1 MVARGLAGR
10 RVVFA
15 RAHGRGAGL
24 EVGPRGVGGGVL
36 GPHHGRDEVPEERP
50 RLAHDAAVRR
60 LVHPLEGRREELRE
74 LGRQRAV
81 HAARVVAPAPVDLPE
96 EPEHGQHE
104 RLAVARDAVR
114 VAPRAARELARKHV
128 DDGQERRLRLGQG
141 LEAAVGRVEH
151 VADARA
157 RPARAHLRP
166 APAARLVGRR
176 VAAPARRR
184 VHRVRR
190 HDDEEVARGREGG
203 QRVDDE
209 PLDRVVRLRHREHV
223 DPDAQVGQRRARE
236 LGRGP
241 HGAAHGRVVLAL
253 GVGLAVGHPLVAQE
267 HGHVAARRGRAR
279 GRDAV
284 EEHQLAPVPQ
294 HLVEVA
300 PRAQGPEPHEDISRY
315 SREVVL
321 ELGDALARGR
331 DLLAHRD
338 GALELEPRL
347 LLERRARGQRAPH
360 EQRQRQQRGDGDGR
374 VLQLAVVF
382 PSGVLA
388 GRPGR
393 LGRED
398 AHAHRAAPILKR
410 VHEGRVAGLD
420 DVPHRDRA
428 LGPAFVGPVGDDHV
442 DARPH
447 AGRVERYS
455 RRFKGDVRLGGR
467 GRDPDG
473 PAERVLGERHF
484 VARLEA
490 ARRRLGLGPLRGV
503 GARPHEDARRGARAR
518 RYARPPA
525 EALSVGVRAVV
536 GPEQAAVGRAR
547 RAALVRPV
555 EVEGH
560 AALDEAAVLAA
571 GLLARRGLGHDGARR
586 REHAERV
593 AVAVAVLEA
602 LDVER
607 VRAVGLRRQ
616 VAQRDAA
623 DRFPEP
629 AADVREEPVVRRV
642 ARPLEPAVPLLRP
655 LALARVAQDVARRAG
670 VPRDGC

>member
-223 DPDAQVGQRRARE
+223 DPD
-236 LGRGP
+236 P
-241 HGAAHGRVVLAL
+241 
-253 GVGLAVGHPLVAQE
+253 
-267 HGHVAARRGRAR
+267 
-279 GRDAV
+279 
-284 EEHQLAPVPQ
+284 
-294 HLVEVA
+294 
-300 PRAQGPEPHEDISRY
+300 
-315 SREVVL
+315 
-321 ELGDALARGR
+321 
-331 DLLAHRD
+331 
-338 GALELEPRL
+338 
-347 LLERRARGQRAPH
+347 
-360 EQRQRQQRGDGDGR
+360 DGR
-374 VLQLAVVF
+374 QLDARVDR
-382 PSGVLA
+382 GVL
-388 GRPGR
+388 
-393 LGRED
+393 
-398 AHAHRAAPILKR
+398 H
-410 VHEGRVAGLD
+410 
-420 DVPHRDRA
+420 
-428 LGPAFVGPVGDDHV
+428 
-442 DARPH
+442 
-447 AGRVERYS
+447 
-455 RRFKGDVRLGGR
+455 
-467 GRDPDG
+467 
-473 PAERVLGERHF
+473 
-484 VARLEA
+484 
-490 ARRRLGLGPLRGV
+490 GPLRRHEVHAVGV
-503 GARPHEDARRGARAR
+503 GHV
-518 RYARPPA
+518 PA
-525 EALSVGVRAVV
+525 E
-536 GPEQAAVGRAR
+536 P
-547 RAALVRPV
+547 LVR
-555 EVEGH
+555 
-560 AALDEAAVLAA
+560 DE
-571 GLLARRGLGHDGARR
+571 D
-586 REHAERV
+586 EHE
-593 AVAVAVLEA
+593 
-602 LDVER
+602 
-607 VRAVGLRRQ
+607 
-616 VAQRDAA
+616 
-623 DRFPEP
+623 
-629 AADVREEPVVRRV
+629 
-642 ARPLEPAVPLLRP
+642 PLLV
-655 LALARVAQDVARRAG
+655 RVLLHLLHRV
-670 VPRDGC
+670 VHL